1 MNIFK
6 KIKKWFWNTKPV
18 LGYRIENL
26 LNKNLEL
33 KNRIEEFDDKLWKE
47 VKFKEDYRD
56 RLTRYYDECIEL
68 RKKIKKYNSILK
80 RCKKFKGV
88 YGRSCSKFI
97 LEMTRGTGT
106 TGPQGSNGNQ

>member
-18 LGYRIENL
+18 LGFRIEDL

-33 KNRIEEFDDKLWKE
+33 KNRIEELGNELWKE

-56 RLTRYYDECIEL
+56 RLTKYYDECIEL
-68 RKKIKKYNSILK
+68 RKNVKRHNKLLK
-80 RCKKFKGV
+80 RCKKFKEF
-88 YGRSCSKFI
+88 YGKGCSKFI
-97 LEMTRGTGT
+97 SEMTRG
-106 TGPQGSNGNQ
+106 Q